1 MLKSANP
8 SMDELM
14 EQLQETFTR
23 TRLERE
29 TGEQLGRQRLRDEF
43 VTHLREPS
51 PRAPSGP
58 AAASHPAFKIGPVEN
73 YPNVSEPGGNALN
86 GHLSDKAATEFFG
99 HLKDAAIKPDPVS
112 RDQAVGR
119 AAKVVARDW
128 AHKHGLGHT
137 KDNVLSNALH
147 EVRAQA
153 AFISREVGQRI
164 GLGPVESTVIG
175 YSLERALEK
184 EGFKVMASHAVDK
197 MSDAFRATTASAAH
211 SSGLRHSAEKA
222 MSQSMNW
229 MASHGVTREA
239 LKDAIGKH
247 AGKLLIVAQ
256 VSQHPEVVQKVA
268 DTLYKSDKVLD
279 GALMLARDDEFRK
292 AVGTL
297 AVSTGE
303 AVAGI
308 HKGAGS
314 IAIVGGSM
322 LRGDSTEETGRHAFR
337 AALTVLGG
345 AAGGVAGAG
354 VASIATGTAGAVAGG
369 WLADKVLEAYDKHLG
384 NDPNQKVASS
394 VSQSELHGSVATV
407 ANRIGEHARE
417 GLKPELE
424 AGGTPGK
431 VQAIGREYSMGR
443 SMPGPKG

>member
-8 SMDELM
+8 TMAELM
-14 EQLQETFTR
+14 EQLQDTFTR
-23 TRLERE
+23 ARLERE

-43 VTHLREPS
+43 GTHLREPS
-51 PRAPSGP
+51 PRSPSGP
-58 AAASHPAFKIGPVEN
+58 AAASNPAFKIGAVEN
-73 YPNVSEPGGNALN
+73 YSHVSEPGANALN
-86 GHLSDKAATEFFG
+86 GNLSDKAATEFFG
-99 HLKDAAIKPDPVS
+99 HIKDASMKPDPVS

-119 AAKVVARDW
+119 GAKVVARDW
-128 AHKHGLGHT
+128 ASKHGLGHT
-137 KDNVLSNALH
+137 KDNLLSNALQ
-147 EVRAQA
+147 EARAQA
-153 AFISREVGQRI
+153 TFISREIGQRI

-184 EGFKVMASHAVDK
+184 EGFKVLASHAIDK
-197 MSDAFRATTASAAH
+197 MSDVFRSTTASVAH

-222 MSQSMNW
+222 LSQSMNW

-268 DTLYKSDKVLD
+268 ETLYKSDKVLD
-279 GALMLARDDEFRK
+279 GALALTKDDEFRK

-303 AVAGI
+303 MVAGVN
-308 HKGAGS
+308 KGAGS
-314 IAIVGGSM
+314 LAIVGGSM

-345 AAGGVAGAG
+345 AAGGVLGG
-354 VASIATGTAGAVAGG
+354 GWASVATGTAGAVAGG
-369 WLADKVLEAYDKHLG
+369 WLADKVLEAYDKHMG
-384 NDPNQKVASS
+384 NDPNQKAEALVT
-394 VSQSELHGSVATV
+394 QQELKGSVATI
-407 ANRIGEHARE
+407 ANRIGEQARE
-417 GLKPELE
+417 GLKPDLE
-424 AGGTPGK
+424 AGGAPGK
-431 VQAIGREYSMGR
+431 VQALEREYSMGR
-443 SMPGPKG
+443 GMPGGKG

>member
-8 SMDELM
+8 TMDELM

-23 TRLERE
+23 ARLERE

-43 VTHLREPS
+43 VTQIREPS
-51 PRAPSGP
+51 PRSPSGP
-58 AAASHPAFKIGPVEN
+58 AAASSPAFKIGAVEG
-73 YPNVSEPGGNALN
+73 YPHVSEPGANALN
-86 GHLSDKAATEFFG
+86 GNLSDKAATEFFG
-99 HLKDAAIKPDPVS
+99 HMKDAAMKPDPVS

-128 AHKHGLGHT
+128 ANKHGLGNT
-137 KDNVLSNALH
+137 KDNVLAEARQEL
-147 EVRAQA
+147 RAQA
-153 AFISREVGQRI
+153 TFISREIGQRI

-184 EGFKVMASHAVDK
+184 EGFKVLASHAVDK
-197 MSDAFRATTASAAH
+197 MSDAFRATTASVAH

-222 MSQSMNW
+222 LSQSMNW

-239 LKDAIGKH
+239 LKDAVGKH
-247 AGKLLIVAQ
+247 AGKLLIVAE

-268 DTLYKSDKVLD
+268 SALYKSDKVLD
-279 GALMLARDDEFRK
+279 GAMMLARDDEFRK

-345 AAGGVAGAG
+345 AAGGIAGAG
-354 VASIATGTAGAVAGG
+354 VASLATGTAGAVAGG
-369 WLADKVLEAYDKHLG
+369 WLADKVLEAYDKHMG
-384 NDPNQKVASS
+384 NDPSQKADSMVT
-394 VSQSELHGSVATV
+394 QQELKGSVATI
-407 ANRIGEHARE
+407 ANRIGEQARE
-417 GLKPELE
+417 GIKSDLE
-424 AGGTPGK
+424 ANGTSSK
-431 VQAIGREYSMGR
+431 VPTIGREYSMGR
-443 SMPGPKG
+443 SMPGAKG